1 MTKSTQVG
9 TKAQRQPRN
18 ERGHRAIRG
27 SGAASVSKR
36 ELGNGVAGRC
46 PLPASQCGRRFPVA
60 RALLEPGWRE
70 RRDRRR
76 SRKDCLAKAPV
87 RGRGSFASA
96 LLAGLLLVLCAGL
109 LVPATALA
117 QTTLISNTGQTT
129 DASVGIIVGTH
140 LSNKFTQ
147 AQGFTTGS
155 NSGGYAL
162 GSVQVY
168 FRDFTLP
175 DRVRVSIYS
184 ESSGLPDSSLAV
196 LTNPASVPGSSL
208 ATFNAPANTPTLA
221 ADTSYFV
228 VVEAVTSAFTVG
240 RTNTNNE
247 DAGGASGWTINNSRH
262 SRSSDSGSWST
273 ANEELRIAV
282 SGSAV
287 ASTNAAPTAANGTVT
302 TNEDTAYTFAASDF
316 GFSDTDSGDTLSSV
330 KITTLPA
337 AGTGTLALSGTAV
350 TLNQE
355 VTKAQIDA
363 NNLTYTPPANANGT
377 GYASF
382 GFKVNDGT
390 DESAAAYTMTINVT
404 AVNDAATGFPAIT
417 GTAQVDQAL
426 TATRGTIADVDVLP
440 ATFPDDYSFHW
451 RRRAPGSTGSVA
463 IPGATSSTYTVVA
476 GDVDHTIS
484 VRVGFTDGA
493 GNNEMRTSGMTAAV
507 VAAANAAPT
516 AAIGTV
522 TTNEDTAYTFAAS
535 DFGYSDSDSDPLAS
549 VKVTTLPA
557 ANTGTLALSGTA
569 VTLNQEVTKAQI
581 DANSLTYTPPA
592 NANGTGY
599 ASFGFK
605 VNDGTDESAAA
616 YTMTINVTAVNDA
629 ATGAPTITGTAT
641 VGQALTAN
649 QGTIADA
656 DGLPSTTF
664 PTGYNFQWI
673 QVDGGTETDISG
685 ATMRTYTLAPADA
698 GKTVKVRVSFTDAA
712 GNAEARTSA
721 AHPPSGTTCNIP
733 ALPGR
738 TVIATTTVT
747 VGSLTV
753 EDIPPTT
760 YYGFRNA
767 AFGSLSGDSSFT
779 LGLTSYTIEGMQVND
794 GGVSDGRFFFSV
806 GRKFGLSDER
816 RLQVHVCDET
826 FSLVQAGYSGDSYFF
841 GDTDSGLDWS
851 SETSRTVRVSVSPPE
866 AESAALVTNFNQG
879 QDTSNDTSN
888 PRAMRF
894 STGSSNGGY
903 WLSSIGIISEDE
915 EGDSF
920 SATLCPTDENGYPP
934 VAPTDVP
941 AYSSCVALTPPASF
955 AAGTLTFAAP
965 SNTRLAPST
974 TYTLVLLKGSGV
986 SRVKYDATESSAEDS
1001 SSASGW
1007 TIGNRYEFYHS
1018 SGEWRMSSSQRTLRI
1033 AVRGRTAPSRSPSS
1047 DATLSA
1053 LALSDGTLSPA
1064 FSSPVEDY
1072 MASVGIPV
1080 SRITVIPTTTVASIV
1095 DFAGTA
1101 ISGPTVAYLD
1111 GDDRPLADADANT
1124 DGFQVNLSV
1133 GDNPIKVR
1141 VTAEDGTTMKTYTV
1155 IVNRPVDPVLGLTAT
1170 VAEPFTF
1177 TVPANAFSDTRVGDT
1192 FSAVLNGPGALDRP
1206 LSLNLVQPNRYA
1218 RRYRPSWLFFDA
1230 STRTFSGLPLPGS
1243 DGDWTIT
1250 VRKRRPGESGFVTIT
1265 FGLTVRVGDAGLVS
1279 NFSGPGTA
1287 GRNMEWINLGQKFTT
1302 GAATDGYAVTSVDLS
1317 LSGVGSTGNFPTVK
1331 ISTGSANE
1339 PNGSTIATLTPPSRA
1354 ESRHYIYRYTV
1365 PAGTTL
1371 DPNETY
1377 WLVVASGSARV
1388 YTTGWTALDAGSA
1401 AGWAI
1406 DRATYRRWTAFGSN
1420 SPSSWEQ
1427 TPTGG
1432 VTGSFMSLRI
1442 NGAVASMQ
1450 QAVDPPTIAGTP
1462 VLSGAGD
1469 DGTWSEGETVRVA
1482 LTFSEA
1488 VDVDTSEGT
1497 PSLGI
1502 ELGVGGTA
1510 RSAVYESGSGTTTLN
1525 FAYTLVAGDGAH
1537 DSMAVTPDSLALN
1550 GGTIR
1555 SSETAFDALLGHLGA
1570 AAMGAGGGGGS
1581 RNSPE
1586 VGFHDVPES
1595 HDGETPFTL
1604 TVAFGGAPDGL
1615 SPKRD
1620 AGSTLEVEGGAITKS
1635 RQAPGQS
1642 SGTWELTVTPSGTGG
1657 VTLRVPARPCA
1668 EAHAVCIGG
1677 RALPEAAEVT
1687 IAGSRMTAQVTA
1699 ARTSH
1704 DGSAA
1709 FEIDFE
1715 FSHAPQGLSY
1725 RTVRNDLFDV
1735 TGGLIVRAKRLT
1747 RGENLGWR
1755 LTVQPDGDGAVT
1767 VDARATNDCEASHAV
1782 CDAEGRM
1789 FDGELEHTVPGPAP
1803 VTPTVV
1809 SIAAGETLVN
1819 EGTDLPFTLSRTGPT
1834 DAALAVNVTV
1844 SENGDVLASS
1854 PPTSVTFAAGAATAT
1869 LNVAT
1874 VDDETEE
1881 DTSRVTATLAAG
1893 SGYTVDADAS
1903 TAEGYVESEDLAP
1916 ITAWFTEVVDE
1927 HRGSGTFSLRFA
1939 FSHEMPEYSYRTVH
1953 KHLFD
1958 VTGGTIKRARRLVRG
1973 SSLGW
1978 EITVAP
1984 QGFDPVTLA
1993 ARATTDCAAA
2003 HAACDP
2009 WGRKFDGNL
2018 SATIAGP
2025 PTLSVADATV
2035 EEAEGATL
2043 DFAVTLS
2050 RSLSETVTVGYGTSN
2065 GSATAGSDYTETTGT
2080 LTFAAQET
2088 SKTVSVP
2095 VLDDAHD
2102 EGSETVGFT
2111 LSNPSPARVKLADA
2125 SAEGS
2130 ITNDDRMPQAWIA
2143 RFGRTVGEQAIEAVE
2158 RRFAAPRAPG
2168 LSGSIAGMNLAEL
2181 TGKANPHDAQ
2191 EAQAQDSAIALP
2203 HWLAAEQTR
2212 EPESRTLTGRELLT
2226 GSSFAM
2232 TGGSA
2237 DAGFASFWGRGAV
2250 TRFDGREGEMTLDGE
2265 VSSAMLGA
2273 DFSRDAL
2280 LAGLMLSHARGTGG
2294 YRSPAGDGEVEST
2307 LTALFPYARIERSE
2321 RLSLWGMAGYG
2332 AGTLTLTPDGA
2343 PALRPDLS
2351 FLMGAVGAR
2360 GVLAGE
2366 DGGPVLAL
2374 KSDAMAART
2383 STDAATDPE
2392 GGNLAASEAH
2402 VTRLRLALEGSHPV
2416 ALGESTVL
2424 TPSVEVGV
2432 RHDGG
2437 DAETGFGADIGVG
2450 LALSDAARGITSE
2463 IRARGL
2469 LTHEAEG
2476 FGERGL
2482 SGTLSFDPRP
2492 SDERGLS
2499 VRVSQTM
2506 GGASWGGADA
2516 LLGRTTLA
2524 GLGSDDGALDARR
2537 LDARIGYG
2545 FGVFEDRYT
2554 AIPELGLGLSENAR
2568 EMRLGWRLAERRS
2581 VGLAFEFGVEGT
2593 RRERTDATGAEH
2605 GLSVGAGWKLI
2616 GKGTE
2621 SLELRLEA
2629 ARRDVTSDDTETEH
2643 SIGVR
2648 LGARW

>member
-1 MTKSTQVG
+1 MTEKAQVG
-9 TKAQRQPRN
+9 TKAQKQASN
-18 ERGHRAIRG
+18 ERAHGAIRG
-27 SGAASVSKR
+27 RGAASVSKH

-46 PLPASQCGRRFPVA
+46 PLPALQSGGRFPVA
-60 RALLEPGWRE
+60 RALLDPGWRE

-76 SRKDCLAKAPV
+76 SRKRCPAKAPV
-87 RGRGSFASA
+87 RGRDSFASA

-109 LVPATALA
+109 LVPATAVA
-117 QTTLISNTGQTT
+117 QTVLVSNTGQEL
-129 DASVGIIVGTH
+129 SGLFHRVGTSG
-140 LSNKFTQ
+140 SNQYTQ

-168 FRDFTLP
+168 INNFTGT
-175 DRVRVSIYS
+175 DAARVSIYS
-184 ESSGLPDSSLAV
+184 DSSGSPGSSLAV
-196 LTNPASVPGSSL
+196 LDNPNSITNNSL
-208 ATFNAPANTPTLA
+208 NTFTAPANLPTLA
-221 ADTSYFV
+221 AGTSYFV
-228 VVEAVTSAFTVG
+228 VVEATSNSFAMG
-240 RTNTNNE
+240 RTITNNE
-247 DAGGASGWTINNSRH
+247 DAGGASGWTINDSRH
-262 SRSSDSGSWST
+262 FRTSDSGSWST
-273 ANEELRIAV
+273 GNEELRIAV
-282 SGSAV
+282 YGPAM

-316 GFSDTDSGDTLSSV
+316 GYSDSDSDPLASV
-330 KITTLPA
+330 KVTTLPA

-417 GTAQVDQAL
+417 GTAQVDQTL
-426 TATRGTIADVDVLP
+426 TATLGTIADVDGRA
-440 ATFPDDYSFHW
+440 ATFPDDYSFQW

-484 VRVGFTDGA
+484 VRVSFTDGA
-493 GNNEMRTSGMTAAV
+493 GNNETRASGMTAAV

-516 AAIGTV
+516 AANGTV
-522 TTNEDTAYTFAAS
+522 TTTEDTAYTFAAS

-557 ANTGTLALSGTA
+557 AGTGTLALSGTA

-616 YTMTINVTAVNDA
+616 YTMTINVIAVNDA

-641 VGQALTAN
+641 VGQTLTAN
-649 QGTIADA
+649 LGTIADV
-656 DGLPSTTF
+656 DRLPSTTF

-685 ATMRTYTLAPADA
+685 ATMRTYALAPADA
-698 GKTVKVRVSFTDAA
+698 GKTVKVRVSFTDSA

-747 VGSLTV
+747 VGSLTI

-779 LGLTSYTIEGMQVND
+779 LGLTSYTIEGMRVND
-794 GGVSDGRFFFSV
+794 GGVSDGRFYFSV

-866 AESAALVTNFNQG
+866 AKSAALVTNFNQG
-879 QDTSNDTSN
+879 QDSSNDTSN

-915 EGDSF
+915 EEDSF
-920 SATLCPTDENGYPP
+920 SATLCPTDDDGFPRVPP
-934 VAPTDVP
+934 TEVP
-941 AYSSCVALTPPASF
+941 AQSSCVALTPPASF

-986 SRVKYDATESSAEDS
+986 SRVKYDATGSSAEDS

-1080 SRITVIPTTTVASIV
+1080 SRITVTPTTNVTSIV

-1155 IVNRPVDPVLGLTAT
+1155 IVNLPVDPAVGLAAT
-1170 VAEPFTF
+1170 VAEPFTY

-1206 LSLNLVQPNRYA
+1206 LSLNLVQPNRHA

-1230 STRTFSGLPLPGS
+1230 STRTFFGSPLPGS
-1243 DGDWTIT
+1243 DGKWSIT
-1250 VRKRRPGESGFVTIT
+1250 VRKKRPGETGSATIT
-1265 FGLTVRVGDAGLVS
+1265 FGLTVRIGDAGLVS
-1279 NFSGPGTA
+1279 NFASPGTA

-1302 GAATDGYAVTSVDLS
+1302 GGASNGYAVTSVDLS
-1317 LSGVGSTGNFPTVK
+1317 LSGVGSTGNFPTVS
-1331 ISTGSANE
+1331 IRSGSANE

-1354 ESRHYIYRYTV
+1354 ESRHKIYRYTV

-1377 WLVVASGSARV
+1377 WLVVAGGSARV
-1388 YTTGWTALDAGSA
+1388 YTTGWTTLDAGSA

-1427 TPTGG
+1427 TPTGSS
-1432 VTGSFMSLRI
+1432 TGSFMSLRI
-1442 NGAVASMQ
+1442 NGAAASSQ

-1462 VLSGAGD
+1462 VLSGAGE
-1469 DGTWSEGETVRVA
+1469 DGRWSESETVRVA

-1497 PSLGI
+1497 PTVEIDLGA
-1502 ELGVGGTA
+1502 GG
-1510 RSAVYESGSGTTTLN
+1510 SALRDADYESGSGTATLT
-1525 FAYTLVAGDGAH
+1525 FAYTLVAADGEH
-1537 DSMAVTPDSLALN
+1537 SSMAVTPDSLALDS
-1550 GGTIR
+1550 GTIR
-1555 SSETAFDALLGHLGA
+1555 SSETGFDALLGHQGTLVQGA
-1570 AAMGAGGGGGS
+1570 GGGGS

-1620 AGSTLEVEGGAITKS
+1620 AGSTFEVEGGAVTKS
-1635 RQAPGQS
+1635 RQAPKQS
-1642 SGTWELTVTPSGTGG
+1642 AGTWELTVTPSGSNA
-1657 VTLRVPARPCA
+1657 VTVRVPAKTCG

-1699 ARTSH
+1699 ASASH

-1725 RTVRNDLFDV
+1725 RTVHNDLFDV

-1993 ARATTDCAAA
+1993 ARATTDCDVA

-2018 SATIAGP
+2018 STTIVGP

-2035 EEAEGATL
+2035 EEAEGAVL
-2043 DFAVTLS
+2043 DFVVTLS
-2050 RSLSETVTVGYGTSN
+2050 RALSETVTVGYATADGT
-2065 GSATAGSDYTETTGT
+2065 AAAGSDYTGTSGT
-2080 LTFAAQET
+2080 LTFAANET
-2088 SKTVSVP
+2088 AKTVSVP

-2125 SAEGS
+2125 SAQGS

-2143 RFGRTVGEQAIEAVE
+2143 RFGRTVAEQAMDAVQS
-2158 RRFAAPRAPG
+2158 RFAAPRAAG
-2168 LSGSIAGMNLAEL
+2168 LSGSIAGLGLGGL
-2181 TGKANPHDAQ
+2181 TGEADAE
-2191 EAQAQDSAIALP
+2191 EAVEADVEDGVTALSN
-2203 HWLAAEQTR
+2203 WLAGEDEG
-2212 EPESRTLTGRELLT
+2212 EPETRTLTGHDLLT

-2232 TGGSA
+2232 TAGSA
-2237 DAGFASFWGRGAV
+2237 EAGFASFWGRGAV

-2265 VSSAMLGA
+2265 VSSAMLGT

-2280 LAGLMLSHARGTGG
+2280 VAGLMLSHARGEGG

-2307 LTALFPYARIERSE
+2307 LTTLFPYGRIEASE
-2321 RLSLWGMAGYG
+2321 RLSLWAMAGYG
-2332 AGTLTLTPDGA
+2332 EGTLTLTPDGE

-2360 GVLAGE
+2360 SVLAGRE
-2366 DGGPVLAL
+2366 GQAMLAL

-2383 STDAATDPE
+2383 STDAVTDPE
-2392 GGNLAASEAH
+2392 GGNLAASEAD
-2402 VTRLRLALEGSHPV
+2402 VTRLRLALEGSRPV

-2424 TPSVEVGV
+2424 TPSLEVGL
-2432 RHDGG
+2432 RHDAG

-2492 SDERGLS
+2492 SDDRGLALS
-2499 VRVSQTM
+2499 LTQTM
-2506 GGASWGGADA
+2506 GGPATGGADA

-2524 GLGSDDGALDARR
+2524 GLGSDDDDGLDARQ
-2537 LDARIGYG
+2537 LDARVEYG

-2554 AIPELGLGLSENAR
+2554 AIPELGLGLSESAR

-2581 VGLAFEFGVEGT
+2581 AGLAFELGVEGT

-2616 GKGTE
+2616 SKGTE

-2629 ARRDVTSDDTETEH
+2629 ARRDAAGDDADAEH
-2643 SIGVR
+2643 NIGVR